1 MTPQH
6 SPPDPTQALFGN
18 LLDERLLHYRRTGTG
33 ERVATTLPEL
43 FVAMAQDQVRDFP
56 ALRPHQRHPWHA
68 FLVQL
73 AAIALHRAGHTEPF
87 ATVDEWRAGLLALTP
102 NDPDGAAWCLVSPVE
117 RPAFMQAPV
126 LAGLNSKWET
136 KIAAD
141 EIDVIKASKN
151 HDLKSQRMTRTT
163 SADWIFALIS
173 LQTQSPGDSG
183 SYKESSRMDGGWG
196 RRPGIGI
203 VPPGGYGCRWL
214 RDQKILLSERSNIS
228 EKFGLDQKG
237 VALTWLLPWDGSAHG
252 SLTVSALDPFYIE
265 VSRRIRII
273 CESGAVKAKTATTP
287 SPRIKPIEGGLTGDI
302 WSPIDSDKDGRKVLT
317 VRPAGFNYKTAVNLL
332 VPGRFE
338 LAPAMKIQRSD
349 PPVGLTL
356 HMQSIA
362 WGPKNTNAGYHEREV
377 RIGKKL
383 AVMLSAMKQL
393 EIDKLAEISKSRVA
407 QIHEVSWMLEQALA
421 VLFTNGAQSESS
433 KRNDS
438 IKERAK
444 RFSQPFEAQCD
455 AQFFP
460 ELINEIE
467 ADDREA
473 VREKWLL
480 ALADR
485 AERVLQSAFDAGP
498 RSGQLRYRA
507 QSEALRRLHSTMR
520 SDKSK
525 LPALVQALKSKKS
538 TPFTSTDE
546 EPHEHA

>member
-6 SPPDPTQALFGN
+6 SAPDPTQTLFGN

-43 FVAMAQDQVRDFP
+43 FLAMAQDQVRDFP

-73 AAIALHRAGHTEPF
+73 AAIALHRAGRTEPF
-87 ATVDEWRAGLLALTP
+87 VTPGEWRAGLVALTP
-102 NDPDGAAWCLVSPVE
+102 NDQDGAAWCLVSPVE
-117 RPAFMQAPV
+117 RPAFLQAPV
-126 LAGLNSKWET
+126 LAGLDSKWET
-136 KIAAD
+136 RTAAD

-163 SADWIFALIS
+163 HEDWIFALIS

-214 RDQKILLSERSNIS
+214 RDQRILLSERSKIS
-228 EKFGLDQKG
+228 ETFGLDQKG
-237 VALTWLLPWDGSAHG
+237 VAVTWLLPWDGSAHDA
-252 SLTVSALDPFYIE
+252 LMVSDLDPFYIE
-265 VSRRIRII
+265 VSRRIRFVY
-273 CESGAVKAKTATTP
+273 ESGAIKAKTATTP
-287 SPRIKPIEGGLTGDI
+287 ISRIKPIKGGLTGDI
-302 WSPIDSDKDGRKVLT
+302 WSPIDSDKDGRKILT
-317 VRPAGFNYKTAVNLL
+317 VRPSGFNYKRAVNLL
-332 VPGRFE
+332 VPGVLE

-356 HMQSIA
+356 NMQSIA
-362 WGPKNTNAGYHEREV
+362 WGPKNTNAGYHAREV

-383 AVMLSAMKQL
+383 AVMLSSMKQL
-393 EIDKLAEISKSRVA
+393 EIDRLAEISKSRVE

-438 IKERAK
+438 TKERAK
-444 RFSQPFEAQCD
+444 RFAEPFEAQCD

-467 ADDREA
+467 ADNREA

-480 ALADR
+480 ALAER

-525 LPALVQALKSKKS
+525 LPALAQALKSKKS

-546 EPHEHA
+546 ETHEHA

>member
-1 MTPQH
+1 MTAHH
-6 SPPDPTQALFGN
+6 SAPDPTQALFGN
-18 LLDERLLHYRRTGTG
+18 LLDDRLLYYRRIGTG

-73 AAIALHRAGHTEPF
+73 AAIALHRAGRAEPF
-87 ATVDEWRAGLLALTP
+87 ATPDEWRAALLALTP
-102 NDPDGAAWCLVSPVE
+102 DDPDGAAWCLVSPVA

-126 LAGLNSKWET
+126 LAGLDSKWESKT
-136 KIAAD
+136 AAD

-151 HDLKSQRMTRTT
+151 HDLKAQRMTRTT
-163 SADWIFALIS
+163 PEDWIFALVS

-214 RDQKILLSERSNIS
+214 RDQRILLSERDKIS
-228 EKFGLDQKG
+228 ETFGLGQKG
-237 VALTWLLPWDGSAHG
+237 VAITWLLPWDGSAHS
-252 SLTVSALDPFYIE
+252 SLMVSTLDPFYIE
-265 VSRRIRII
+265 VSRRIRFVY
-273 CESGAVKAKTATTP
+273 ESGAINAKTATTP
-287 SPRIKPIEGGLTGDI
+287 SPRIKPIQGGLTGDI

-317 VRPAGFNYKTAVNLL
+317 LRPAGFGYRTAVNLL
-332 VPGRFE
+332 VPGKLE

-356 HMQSIA
+356 NMQSIA
-362 WGPKNTNAGYHEREV
+362 WGPKNTNAGYHVRDV

-383 AVMLSAMKQL
+383 AAMLSAMKQL
-393 EIDKLAEISKSRVA
+393 EIDRLAEISKSRVD
-407 QIHEVSWMLEQALA
+407 QVHEVSWMLEQALA
-421 VLFTNGAQSESS
+421 VLFTNDAQSESS
-433 KRNDS
+433 KKSDS
-438 IKERAK
+438 IRERAK
-444 RFSQPFEAQCD
+444 RFAQPFEAQCD

-460 ELINEIE
+460 ELIDEIE

-480 ALADR
+480 DLAKR
-485 AERVLQSAFDAGP
+485 AKRVLQSAFDAGP

-507 QSEALRRLHSTMR
+507 QSAALDRLDRSMR
-520 SDKSK
+520 GSK
-525 LPALVQALKSKKS
+525 LPALAQALKSVKS
-538 TPFTSTDE
+538 IPSTSTAE
-546 EPHEHA
+546 ETHEHP

>member
-1 MTPQH
+1 MTAQH
-6 SPPDPTQALFGN
+6 SAPDPTQALFGN
-18 LLDERLLHYRRTGTG
+18 LLDERLLYYRRRGTG

-73 AAIALHRAGHTEPF
+73 AAIALHRAGRTQPF
-87 ATVDEWRAGLLALTP
+87 ATPDEWRAGLLALTP
-102 NDPDGAAWCLVSPVE
+102 DDPDGAAWCLVTPVE

-126 LAGLNSKWET
+126 LAGLDSKWESKT
-136 KIAAD
+136 AAD

-163 SADWIFALIS
+163 PEDWIFALIS

-214 RDQKILLSERSNIS
+214 RDQRILLSARDKIS
-228 EKFGLDQKG
+228 ETFGLDQEG
-237 VALTWLLPWDGSAHG
+237 AAITWLLPWDGSAHS
-252 SLTVSALDPFYIE
+252 SLMVSALDPFYIE
-265 VSRRIRII
+265 VSRRIRFVY
-273 CESGAVKAKTATTP
+273 ESGAINAKTATTP
-287 SPRIKPIEGGLTGDI
+287 SPRIKPVEGGLTGDI

-317 VRPAGFNYKTAVNLL
+317 VRPAGFGYRTAVNLL

-356 HMQSIA
+356 NMQSIA
-362 WGPKNTNAGYHEREV
+362 WGPKNTNAGYHVRDV

-383 AVMLSAMKQL
+383 AAMLSAMKQL
-393 EIDKLAEISKSRVA
+393 EIDRLAEISKSRVD

-421 VLFTNGAQSESS
+421 VLFTNDAQSESN
-433 KRNDS
+433 KKNDS

-444 RFSQPFEAQCD
+444 RFAQPFEALCD

-460 ELINEIE
+460 ELIDEIE
-467 ADDREA
+467 ADDREV
-473 VREKWLL
+473 VREEWLL
-480 ALADR
+480 DLAKR
-485 AERVLQSAFDAGP
+485 AKRVLQSAFDAGP

-507 QSEALRRLHSTMR
+507 QSAALERLDRSMR
-520 SDKSK
+520 GSK
-525 LPALVQALKSKKS
+525 LPAFAQALKSMKS
-538 TPFTSTDE
+538 TQSTSTE
-546 EPHEHA
+546 EETHEHA